1 MAFIAQTAFLPRMWN
16 NRNEDLQN
24 IPGLYGAMSAGET
37 PTFVSADCSA
47 GFVCSKGAHIPGG
60 GYQMTTAADGTD
72 EVYFCNPGDVQR
84 VPFGDGQLFAVGVD
98 TLSLGAP
105 AGRLATYS
113 KAIPGET
120 YAFGPGNFSTLVD
133 ATTNK
138 FAVIQ
143 NGLLKGQAAAPT
155 TVGTLYFEL
164 DEGLGI
170 DTWTEA
176 NYGAFARYNLLCKR
190 VISA

>member
-1 MAFIAQTAFLPRMWN
+1 MAFIEKTAFLPRMWN

-24 IPGLYGAMSAGET
+24 IPGNFGAVSGGA
-37 PTFVSADCSA
+37 FVSADCSA
-47 GFVCSKGAHIPGG
+47 GFIANKGDHQVGG
-60 GYQMTTAADGTD
+60 GYQMTVAADGTQRP
-72 EVYFCNPGDVQR
+72 YFCNPGDVQR
-84 VPFGDGQLFAVGVD
+84 VPFGEGQLFAVGVD
-98 TLSLGAP
+98 TLGLGAP

-138 FAVIQ
+138 YAVIV

>member
-1 MAFIAQTAFLPRMWN
+1 MSFIAQTAFLPRMWN
-16 NRNEDLQN
+16 NRNDDLQN
-24 IPGLYGAMSAGET
+24 IPGLFGAVSEGA
-37 PTFVSADCSA
+37 FVPADCSA
-47 GFVCSKGAHIPGG
+47 GFACVKGAHIPGG
-60 GYQMTTAADGTD
+60 GYQMTAATDGSAD
-72 EVYFCNPGDVQR
+72 VYFCNQGDVQR
-84 VPFGDGQLFAVGVD
+84 VPFGTDNLFAVGVE
-98 TLSLGAP
+98 TLGLGAP
-105 AGRLATYS
+105 AGELCTYS

-138 FAVIQ
+138 YAVIV
-143 NGLLKGQAAAPT
+143 NGLLKGQAAAPST
-155 TVGTLYFEL
+155 AGTLYFEL

-190 VISA
+190 V

>member
-1 MAFIAQTAFLPRMWN
+1 MAFTASTAFLPRMWN
-16 NRNEDLQN
+16 NRNDDLQN
-24 IPGLYGAMSAGET
+24 IPGLYGSVSGSSFITADADAGLCC
-37 PTFVSADCSA
+37 F
-47 GFVCSKGAHIPGG
+47 KGDHMVGG
-60 GYQMTTAADGTD
+60 GYQMTIATNGAKDI
-72 EVYFCNPGDVQR
+72 YFCNQGDVQR

-98 TLSLGAP
+98 TLGLGAP
-105 AGRLATYS
+105 AGRLATYT

-133 ATTNK
+133 AETNK
-138 FAVIQ
+138 YATIV
-143 NGLLKGQAAAPT
+143 NGLLVGQAAAPT
-155 TVGTLYFEL
+155 DVGTLYFEL

-190 VISA
+190 VISATT

>member
-1 MAFIAQTAFLPRMWN
+1 MKMEYLVLNEERHVSLTAY
-16 NRNEDLQN
+16 LQ
-24 IPGLYGAMSAGET
+24 PVGGEFAGLSQRPA
-37 PTFVSADCSA
+37 VLI
-47 GFVCSKGAHIPGG
+47 IPGG
-60 GYQMTTAADGTD
+60 GYQMTTAANGTD

-84 VPFGDGQLFAVGVD
+84 VSFGDGQLFAVGVD
-98 TLSLGAP
+98 TLGLGAP
-105 AGRLATYS
+105 ADRLATYT

-138 FAVIQ
+138 YATIV

-155 TVGTLYFEL
+155 TAGTLYFEL

-190 VISA
+190 VISAT

>member
-16 NRNEDLQN
+16 NRNNDLQN
-24 IPGLYGAMSAGET
+24 IPGLYGAVSQGA
-37 PTFVSADCSA
+37 FVSADCSA
-47 GFVCSKGAHIPGG
+47 GFVCSKGAHISGG
-60 GYQMTTAADGTD
+60 GYQMTTAANGTD

-84 VPFGDGQLFAVGVD
+84 VPFGDDQLFAVGVD
-98 TLSLGAP
+98 TLGLGAP
-105 AGRLATYS
+105 AGRLATYT

-120 YAFGPGNFSTLVD
+120 YAFGPGNFSTIV
-133 ATTNK
+133 TKTNK
-138 FAVIQ
+138 YAVIQ

-190 VISA
+190 VISAT